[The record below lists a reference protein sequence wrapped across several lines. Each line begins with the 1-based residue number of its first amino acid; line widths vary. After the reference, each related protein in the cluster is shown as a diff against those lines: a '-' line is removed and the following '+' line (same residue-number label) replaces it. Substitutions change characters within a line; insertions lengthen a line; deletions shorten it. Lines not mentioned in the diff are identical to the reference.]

1 MANQIKLKNGSG
13 SDPSASDLVVGEV
26 ALRTDNA
33 SLFTKK
39 DDGTVAEI
47 GAAAGVSDGDKG
59 DITVSNGGAT
69 FTIDNNVITNAKI
82 AGAAGIAGTKIDPD
96 FGNQTVEAGLVTA
109 PVLKTEGASGSGDGI
124 ILLNSGGGQN
134 NDFSRIRQAIADDS
148 FIIENKSSGAY
159 ESFFKGNSDR
169 GAELHFQGSKK
180 LETLTGGVSITGNL
194 TTNGTFASS
203 NITITAEA
211 PSILFTD
218 SNNNPDY
225 QVKVDLGAFV
235 IRDHSAGA
243 NRFTIDASKIVST
256 LNHDFSA
263 GIDVTGNI
271 SCSGTV
277 DGRDLAT
284 DGTKLDGI
292 ESGATADQTK
302 SDIDALGIAAATATE
317 ATNVTAVANNTTN
330 TAYRV
335 PFLTAATGTSQLQS
349 DNNNGMSYNP
359 SNGQLTATSFN
370 GSGASLTN
378 LNASQISSGTIPAAR
393 LSASD
398 LLTKIKTVDGAG
410 SGLDAD
416 TLDGISSASFIRSD
430 VNDFQVPQRIEFR
443 ANETYNY
450 DTIATGSGSQ
460 GSIEVFNNGSGN
472 DAFMA
477 FHAGNDFAC
486 YFGLDADS
494 NDIAVGGWSMGANK
508 YKVWHENN
516 DGSGSGLDADTVDGI
531 QASNFVRSDADDTLN
546 GQYTISDSANE
557 KLKLSGSNDPYIR
570 FQEGTTDKAYIQWHS
585 DGYINLVN
593 SESNEALRIQSG
605 TSGLKFV
612 EGGSVRNVYHT
623 GNLGVTDGG
632 LSENNFTNA
641 LKNKLDGIAAGATNV
656 TNNNQ
661 LTNGAGYITSA
672 PEAFPSGTRMLF
684 QQTSAPTGWTKD
696 TSNTNNRA
704 LRVVSGSAGSG
715 GSVAFTT
722 AFASKSVSGS
732 IANATAGGS
741 IGNTSAGGTVSN
753 HTLSTSQIPAHNHSM
768 TQRNAGLGCGPN
780 IPQAGIPG
788 TFGCNT
794 NSTSFSTNN
803 TGGGG
808 SHNHGFSGSAHNH
821 SFSGSAHNHS
831 FSGTAINLAVQYLD
845 VIIASKN

>member
-59 DITVSNGGAT
+59 DITVSNSGAT
-69 FTIDNNVITNAKI
+69 FTIDNDAVTYAKI
-82 AGAAGIAGTKIDPD
+82 QNVSAT
-96 FGNQTVEAGLVTA
+96 NR
-109 PVLKTEGASGSGDGI
+109 
-124 ILLNSGGGQN
+124 ILGR
-134 NDFSRIRQAIADDS
+134 D
-148 FIIENKSSGAY
+148 SSGAGVI
-159 ESFFKGNSDR
+159 EEITPANLRTMLNVAD
-169 GAELHFQGSKK
+169 GATNVTNTNQLTNGAGFITA
-180 LETLTGGVSITGNL
+180 TLTNEQVQDIVGGM
-194 TTNGTFASS
+194 
-203 NITITAEA
+203 
-211 PSILFTD
+211 
-218 SNNNPDY
+218 
-225 QVKVDLGAFV
+225 
-235 IRDHSAGA
+235 
-243 NRFTIDASKIVST
+243 
-256 LNHDFSA
+256 
-263 GIDVTGNI
+263 VTGNTETGI
-271 SCSGTV
+271 TV
-277 DGRDLAT
+277 TYQDG
-284 DGTKLDGI
+284 DGTLDFVVGTLNQDTT
-292 ESGATADQTK
+292 GN
-302 SDIDALGIAAATATE
+302 AATATE

-335 PFLTAATGTSQLQS
+335 PFLTAATGTSQLQT

-359 SNGQLTATSFN
+359 SNGNLTATSFN
-370 GSGASLTN
+370 GSGASITN
-378 LNASQISSGTIPAAR
+378 LNASSLSSGTIPAAR

-398 LLTKIKTVDGAG
+398 ILTKIKTVDGAG

-416 TLDGISSASFIRSD
+416 TLDGISSASF
-430 VNDFQVPQRIEFR
+430 
-443 ANETYNY
+443 
-450 DTIATGSGSQ
+450 
-460 GSIEVFNNGSGN
+460 
-472 DAFMA
+472 
-477 FHAGNDFAC
+477 
-486 YFGLDADS
+486 L
-494 NDIAVGGWSMGANK
+494 
-508 YKVWHENN
+508 
-516 DGSGSGLDADTVDGI
+516 
-531 QASNFVRSDADDTLN
+531 RSDADDTMSAKL
-546 GQYTISDSANE
+546 TISRAGHE
-557 KLKLSGSNDPYIR
+557 KLVLSGSADPYIL
-570 FQEGTTDKAYIQWHS
+570 FQEGTTNKAYIQWDS
-585 DGYINLVN
+585 DGYVAIAN
-593 SESNEALRIQSG
+593 SESSESLRVGSG

-612 EGGSVRNVYHT
+612 EGGNVRNVFHT
-623 GNLGVTDGG
+623 GNLAVGDSG
-632 LSENNFTNA
+632 LTENNFTDA

-661 LTNGAGYITSA
+661 LTNGAGYITSGA
-672 PEAFPSGTRMLF
+672 ATSFPSGTRMLF

-696 TSNTNNRA
+696 TSDTNNRA